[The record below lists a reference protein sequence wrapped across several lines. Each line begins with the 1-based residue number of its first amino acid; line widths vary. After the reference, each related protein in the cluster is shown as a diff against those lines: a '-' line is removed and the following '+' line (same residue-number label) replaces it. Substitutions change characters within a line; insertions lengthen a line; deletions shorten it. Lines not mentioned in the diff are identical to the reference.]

1 MGSSGR
7 RERDEAE
14 GQEARLAPLSKPEL
28 YRTARKEAQLPRLLF
43 PRREWGGA
51 ARHRPIEA
59 WRWKVEAG
67 PGRSTGRGARHL
79 HAAVSRW
86 AHAAAPSSGRTRPRG
101 GRSSREVTRDEV
113 RPLSL
118 VGKNPSASSKSRKP
132 SQR

>member
-7 RERDEAE
+7 RERDET

-59 WRWKVEAG
+59 RGRWR
-67 PGRSTGRGARHL
+67 RGQGDR
-79 HAAVSRW
+79 
-86 AHAAAPSSGRTRPRG
+86 RG
-101 GRSSREVTRDEV
+101 GAPAT
-113 RPLSL
+113 
-118 VGKNPSASSKSRKP
+118 
-132 SQR
+132 